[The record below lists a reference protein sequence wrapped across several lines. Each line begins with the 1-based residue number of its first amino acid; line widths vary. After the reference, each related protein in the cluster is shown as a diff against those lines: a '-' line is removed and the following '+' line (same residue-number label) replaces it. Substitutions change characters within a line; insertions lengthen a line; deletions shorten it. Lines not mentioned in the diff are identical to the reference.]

1 MTRARELAD
10 LISSGVIEATELAD
24 NAITNA
30 KLADDAVDSAE
41 IAAGAID
48 TVHIAASQITNAL
61 MADDAIDSDEIAA
74 GAIDF
79 AHMSVNSINSDQY
92 VDGSIDTAHIANN
105 AITAVKIDS
114 AVELGGPSLGS
125 SSIIRTNA
133 QTISENITVPA
144 TGTTGNAM
152 SVGPI
157 GIADTY
163 TIILAGIW
171 CII

>member
-1 MTRARELAD
+1 MTRARDLAD
-10 LISSGVIEATELAD
+10 LISSGKIEVGELAD
-24 NAITNA
+24 NTITRA
-30 KLADDAVDSAE
+30 KLANNVIDSAQVND
-41 IAAGAID
+41 GAID
-48 TVHIAASQITNAL
+48 L
-61 MADDAIDSDEIAA
+61 
-74 GAIDF
+74 
-79 AHMSVNSINSDQY
+79 AHMSANSVDSTQYVDGSIDLAHMSANSVDSDQY